1 MIFFATQQINLRF
14 AHKKSD
20 KMLDEFSIIPTLT
33 VCQAI
38 MVKNLVIHS
47 NQCRIS
53 GSQCT
58 NSTLSF
64 NQRKQFVIVNPSNTD
79 SETNNTPHSLM
90 TQSEVQTL
98 TEQITQTVTASVIA
112 ILQQTGIIPANNV
125 ENQKL
130 DKDTAGSSHGNG
142 TPSETLGSVQSERE
156 SDSTSAP
163 CSDTNP
169 QNNSNKFVS
178 SRIPLHATVSDK
190 KKEKIWSGEF
200 IELSTLQDDDVEDL
214 TFNVRTGAVSTSST
228 QRKTFMSIEQWTDA
242 FNIFSS
248 VYRIKYPAEAEGLS
262 SYMSLIR
269 QIAGKMEIGIIT
281 IPISAA

>member
-1 MIFFATQQINLRF
+1 MPSKRTKQKVQ
-14 AHKKSD
+14 
-20 KMLDEFSIIPTLT
+20 
-33 VCQAI
+33 
-38 MVKNLVIHS
+38 
-47 NQCRIS
+47 
-53 GSQCT
+53 GSQPPKR
-58 NSTLSF
+58 
-64 NQRKQFVIVNPSNTD
+64 RKQTRTNTSNTD
-79 SETNNTPHSLM
+79 SDTKSTPHSLM

-112 ILQQTGIIPANNV
+112 TLQQTGIIPAKNV

-130 DKDTAGSSHGNG
+130 DKDTAGSSQENG

-169 QNNSNKFVS
+169 QNNRNKFVS
-178 SRIPLHATVSDK
+178 SRIQLHATVSDK

-214 TFNVRTGAVSTSST
+214 TFNVRTRAVSTSST
-228 QRKTFMSIEQWTDA
+228 QRKKFMSIEQWTDA

-269 QIAGKMEIGIIT
+269 QIAGKKWKLVLLRYQFPPHEKFHEVKLVRD
-281 IPISAA
+281 